1 MGDYFRGGERLNMGG
16 GGGGAA
22 VFQNWFGWT
31 MKQAYDNVKQ

>member
-16 GGGGAA
+16 GGA
-22 VFQNWFGWT
+22 VLQNWFGWT